1 MAFVATAKPDLA
13 LAFYRDVLEL
23 TLVEDSPFAVVFDAF
38 GTTLRVQ
45 KVEAVTL
52 APYTSFGLEV
62 EDVDAAARA
71 IVGKGAELVRYPH
84 LEQDALGIWGSP
96 GGARV
101 CWFKD
106 PDGNV
111 LSLTQL
117 TRPATG

>member
-45 KVEAVTL
+45 KVESVTL

-62 EDVDAAARA
+62 EDIDAAARA
-71 IVGKGAELVRYPH
+71 IVAKGAELLRYPH
-84 LEQDALGIWGSP
+84 LEHDALGVWKSP
-96 GGARV
+96 SGARV

-117 TRPATG
+117 VPVGT